1 MCYSKEQTDATGVLH
16 SQNNDFNR
24 TDQDQCSIEA
34 FVELSLISVT
44 TRPRK
49 IQARGRIHTVV
60 VPFFKKNRNHI
71 IKENNKVHG
80 GAQGRLDLA
89 DTYLACR

>member
-60 VPFFKKNRNHI
+60 VPFF
-71 IKENNKVHG
+71 
-80 GAQGRLDLA
+80 
-89 DTYLACR
+89 